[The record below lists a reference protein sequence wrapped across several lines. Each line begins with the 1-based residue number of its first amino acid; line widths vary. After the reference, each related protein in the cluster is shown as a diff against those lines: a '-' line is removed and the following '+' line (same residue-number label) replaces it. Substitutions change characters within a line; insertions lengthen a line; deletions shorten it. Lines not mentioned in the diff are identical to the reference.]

1 MSRGKRVFMGT
12 AVGSALF
19 VLAAQAFSQVITLAA
34 PFARIPYTVE
44 SSFVRYAKDGSSV
57 VNGYSTS
64 YNHNGREMIV
74 SSSIPG
80 HPFAT
85 AVRRTLDATGF
96 VLFHLT
102 IPFRLTAEQRE
113 RATSSELIRSNCVS
127 NTGPSTIVGQETI
140 LGFPVIA
147 TRWSDADTRT
157 VYRSPALGC
166 FPLKVTVER
175 LFPDGSIRTVVERE
189 AARITVNR

>member
-1 MSRGKRVFMGT
+1 MGA
-12 AVGSALF
+12 AVGFALF
-19 VLAAQAFSQVITLAA
+19 VLASQAFPQVITPVIVPLA
-34 PFARIPYTVE
+34 RVPYTVE
-44 SSFVRYAKDGSSV
+44 SSFMRYAKDGSSV
-57 VNGYSTS
+57 VSMYATS
-64 YNHNGREMIV
+64 YNHNSREMIV
-74 SSSIPG
+74 SSSMPG

-102 IPFRLTAEQRE
+102 VPFRFGTEQQE
-113 RATSSELIRSNCVS
+113 RAATAELIRNNCVS
-127 NTGPSTIVGQETI
+127 GTRPSAVVGQERI
-140 LGFPVIA
+140 LGFPTFA